1 MHIHSPVYRGALQ
14 LRRALRMCESGSRDL
29 YRGSYDNLYRTLQHS
44 IVISACLC
52 KRILLKVYRAC
63 LLQQGL
69 RRIASNFF
77 NHHSSNV
84 ECRGLDGPK
93 HAQEI
98 HKMADVT
105 ELHQAAALG
114 DYDLVSEI
122 LKRGLHDPNHKDI
135 DWSDRTALHW
145 AAAKGQSDTVKLL
158 VDYGARPCLR
168 TDIGWTPAHFAAE
181 SGKLSVLRTLHSLH
195 APIDATDIHG
205 DSPRRIAEIY
215 GHKDCVKFLETAEV
229 ECRDHRLAASL
240 DGTPLDETDE
250 DWEAKKS
257 ELLKSQ
263 LRSKN
268 KHSRTKQEKLSSRPM
283 FIQQSCQIQRGRSCH
298 PSNERRI
305 K

>member
-1 MHIHSPVYRGALQ
+1 MPCLVLSVSPWVKPSYCTEMAQHKKGIH
-14 LRRALRMCESGSRDL
+14 RMSD
-29 YRGSYDNLYRTLQHS
+29 
-44 IVISACLC
+44 
-52 KRILLKVYRAC
+52 
-63 LLQQGL
+63 
-69 RRIASNFF
+69 F
-77 NHHSSNV
+77 
-84 ECRGLDGPK
+84 
-93 HAQEI
+93 
-98 HKMADVT
+98 T

-195 APIDATDIHG
+195 APIDATDIYG

-215 GHKDCVKFLETAEV
+215 GHKDCVKFLEMAEV
-229 ECRDHRLAASL
+229 ECRDHRLAAAL
-240 DGTPLDETDE
+240 EGNPLDETDE

-257 ELLKSQ
+257 ELPKSK
-263 LRSKN
+263 LNVKN
-268 KHSRTKQEKLSSRPM
+268 NNSRT
-283 FIQQSCQIQRGRSCH
+283 
-298 PSNERRI
+298 
-305 K
+305 